1 MWQQWKLGSMQIPP
15 VPPEYDPSRRG
26 KLNQFK
32 QSNHFNTA
40 SCKVDEDEG
49 NCGEIAIE
57 LKERSGSS

>member
-1 MWQQWKLGSMQIPP
+1 MQIPP

-40 SCKVDEDEG
+40 SYKVDEDEG

-57 LKERSGSS
+57 LKERRRSS